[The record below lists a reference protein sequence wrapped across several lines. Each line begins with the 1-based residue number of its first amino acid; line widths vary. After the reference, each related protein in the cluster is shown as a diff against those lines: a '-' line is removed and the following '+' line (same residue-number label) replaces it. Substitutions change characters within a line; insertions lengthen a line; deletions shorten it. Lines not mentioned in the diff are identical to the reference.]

1 VIAAMSTIAA
11 IATTTIKTILLVVM
25 SAPWI
30 VEQVEVQIGWN

>member
-30 VEQVEVQIGWN
+30 G